1 MSLGPLAGLAFRTI
15 CYHWPRSLLATGAIA
30 ASVATLLVTHTVSVR
45 QAERSSR
52 LLARFEQRYLIAF
65 DSYTT
70 TLDADDLERHRE
82 ELGRAGVVR
91 RHDFLLAPFVDEA
104 DPIPLLLCGLPDPEP
119 DELRALLSVVEGRRP
134 RPGAAEALVDR
145 GLAERRHM
153 TLGDSIRVFEGRD
166 ALQIVGLFARES
178 DVASADVYAPLPVV
192 QRLRQRPGELS
203 FSLLEVAPALRP
215 DQVEAAVARVLKDI
229 RVLTLGAA
237 RARAVA
243 AAAPLRLVA
252 RSLSSIVSA
261 LAAAVVFLT
270 LWSTVSERSADYAVL
285 RALGFG
291 PGAILADVLCQA
303 ALLGGAGAVIGAIAG
318 SAILLGVVSKVHPAL
333 GVWPEASAIGSMVA
347 ATLAVV
353 LAGAAVPGLRAARA
367 EPTTL
372 MGQTM

>member
-1 MSLGPLAGLAFRTI
+1 M
-15 CYHWPRSLLATGAIA
+15 
-30 ASVATLLVTHTVSVR
+30 
-45 QAERSSR
+45 
-52 LLARFEQRYLIAF
+52 
-65 DSYTT
+65 
-70 TLDADDLERHRE
+70 
-82 ELGRAGVVR
+82 VR

-104 DPIPLLLCGLPDPEP
+104 DPIPFLLCGLPDPEP
-119 DELRALLSVVEGRRP
+119 DELRSLLSVVEGRRP

-153 TLGDSIRVFEGRD
+153 KLGDSIRLFEGRD

-178 DVASADVYAPLPVV
+178 DVATADVYAPLTVV

-203 FSLLEVAPALRP
+203 FSLLEVAPELRP
-215 DQVEAAVARVLKDI
+215 EQVEAAAARVLKDI

-252 RSLSSIVSA
+252 RSLSSVVSA

-285 RALGFG
+285 RAMGFG

-303 ALLGGAGAVIGAIAG
+303 ALLGGAGAVIGTIAG

-333 GVWPEASAIGSMVA
+333 GVWPEASVIGSMVA

-353 LAGAAVPGLRAARA
+353 LAGAAIPGLRAARA